1 MLSSY
6 WQKFGRFF
14 GLKSAPSELE
24 IQMQKTDW
32 VVLYATQSGRAK
44 KLAEQ
49 TVSQLIQAN
58 QTVTFSSLAQIQPT
72 SLLGVRQALIIVSTF
87 GDGRAPDHAV
97 GFSKKMKKSNLG
109 LSQLRF
115 SLLALGNTD
124 YDVFCAFGHSLNQ
137 WLLTSQAQSM
147 FDMITVDKMAKDSL
161 QKWQDQVQTIATR
174 ASN

>member
-6 WQKFGRFF
+6 WQTFRDLI

-24 IQMQKTDW
+24 IQMQNTDW

-58 QTVTFSSLAQIQPT
+58 QTVTLTSLAQIQPT

-97 GFSKKMKKSNLG
+97 GFSRKMKKSNLD
-109 LSQLRF
+109 LSRLRF

-137 WLLTSQAQSM
+137 WLIDNQARSI

-161 QKWQDQVQTIATR
+161 QKWQNQIHSAV
-174 ASN
+174 